1 MATDVKL
8 AKLEN
13 LVADMTLGIK
23 NLSYSQRPHVSK
35 SFSELG
41 YGVLSTLDNAKQ
53 LTTYVGE
60 VGFSSIMTNED
71 VSKMA
76 LLTDEYESNCY
87 VQCKLIPVFEEIGLS
102 VINSERPGFE
112 WLQAFSDVDQNE
124 RSPDMIICNPFL

>member
-1 MATDVKL
+1 M
-8 AKLEN
+8 
-13 LVADMTLGIK
+13 
-23 NLSYSQRPHVSK
+23 
-35 SFSELG
+35 
-41 YGVLSTLDNAKQ
+41 
-53 LTTYVGE
+53 YVGE

-112 WLQAFSDVDQNE
+112 WLQAFSDVDKNE